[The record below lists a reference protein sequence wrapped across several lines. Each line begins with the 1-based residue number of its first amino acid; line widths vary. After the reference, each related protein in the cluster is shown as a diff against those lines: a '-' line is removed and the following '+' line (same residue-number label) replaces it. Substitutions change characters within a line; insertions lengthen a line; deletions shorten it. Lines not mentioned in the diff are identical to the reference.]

1 MCAFC
6 FASLALIIG
15 STASTGG
22 LMALVLKGLRE
33 NQRKITKETKIEERY
48 ETRKD
53 KNQNRGDQL

>member
-1 MCAFC
+1 MCPFC

-22 LMALVLKGLRE
+22 LMAPGLKGLGE

-53 KNQNRGDQL
+53 KN